1 MIDLGTWAFAR
12 RKLVYFL
19 IAVLLVG
26 GLLSAYDMSKLEDP
40 EIKVKLAMVVAT
52 CPGASAHEMELEVTD
67 PLEKSIRTIGAVE
80 RVDSWSYSDLALL
93 QVELRSTTPDADVE
107 QCWDLLR
114 RKTADAAPR
123 LPEGASV
130 TVQDDF
136 GLVYGMLYALTGDGL
151 TERELSDYAAL
162 VQREVGNLESVARVA
177 LYGERAECIDIGIR
191 PERMAALGVSP
202 AEVLATLRGQNGICY
217 AGWYDNGTNRVRV
230 TVADRARTEEQIR
243 DMVIEGHEEDRLR
256 LGDIAT
262 VRSGYATPVRR
273 AMRYEGERALGI
285 AVAAASGTDIV
296 KVGREVERTLE
307 RLRAERFPAGVEYH
321 RVFYQPERV
330 TEALGTF
337 FVNLLESVLIVVAI
351 LMFSMGFR
359 SGLII
364 GMSLVT
370 IVVGTFLLL
379 GLADGSMQRVS
390 LASFILAMGMLVDNA
405 IVIVDGILVD
415 VERGL
420 PRREALTAIGRRTA
434 WPLLGATLIAILA
447 FLPVFLSPDTAGVY
461 VRDLFVVL
469 AVSLLLSWLLAL
481 VHVPLMADR
490 WLRLRTAGAA
500 PSRSKPVERAHR
512 ARRRALRFG
521 LRHRIASLAAA
532 AVLVAASVVGYGYMR
547 HGFFPD
553 MVYDQCY
560 LEYKLPEGANSTRVE
575 ADLAAIARY
584 LKSRPEVRAVT
595 ASIGGTPARYNLVRS
610 IASPSLASGELLV
623 DFASAEALDASIDD
637 LQRELT
643 ARYPDAYVKLKRY
656 NIMYKKYPIEVQ
668 FTGPDPAVLGALA
681 DTTRRILERSP
692 EVCLVT
698 TDWDPAVPVLEV
710 DYDQAAARR
719 AGLCRRDLALS
730 MLSAAGGIPVGTFSE
745 GRHRK
750 TIYLKCVGEEDGA
763 VDDLENVPVFPTMPS
778 VAAVLN
784 EETLLGLRTGTADRG
799 SLVGEALRTTPLRQ
813 VGRGVAVRWE
823 DPVVCRS
830 NGRRARRVM
839 CSPVAGRETEAARK
853 AVARAIERLPLP
865 AGYALTWEGEKG
877 ASDETMRYL
886 FKNVPLGIVL
896 MIGVLI
902 LLFGDYRKPLII
914 LCGIPLLAVGIVA
927 AMLLTGKTFT
937 FCAIVGA
944 LGLVGMMMKNCIVLL
959 DEIGDRLAAGAD
971 PADALVEGT
980 ESRLRPVMMASLT
993 TILGMIPLLGDAMFG
1008 SMAATIMGGLLFS
1021 TFATLFFVPLLYAV
1035 FFQIESKR

>member
-12 RKLVYFL
+12 SKLVCFL

-52 CPGASAHEMELEVTD
+52 CPGASAHEVELEVTD

-80 RVDSWSYSDLALL
+80 TVTSWSYSDLALL
-93 QVELRSTTPDADVE
+93 QVELRSTTPDAEVE
-107 QCWDLLR
+107 QCWDFLR
-114 RKTADAAPR
+114 RKTADVAAR
-123 LPEGASV
+123 LPEGTTVA
-130 TVQDDF
+130 VQDDF

-151 TERELSDYAAL
+151 SERELSDYAEL
-162 VQREVGNLESVARVA
+162 VQRELGNLESVARVSV
-177 LYGERAECIDIGIR
+177 YGERAECIDIGIR

-202 AEVLATLRGQNGICY
+202 AEVLATLRGQNGIYY

-230 TVADRARTEEQIR
+230 TVADRARTEDQIR

-256 LGDIAT
+256 LGDIAA
-262 VRSGYATPVRR
+262 VASGYATPVRQ

-296 KVGREVERTLE
+296 KVGREVERALE

-330 TEALGTF
+330 TDALGTF

-351 LMFSMGFR
+351 LMVSMGFR

-379 GLADGSMQRVS
+379 GMADGSMQRVS

-405 IVIVDGILVD
+405 IVVVDGILVD
-415 VERGL
+415 FERGL

-490 WLRLRTAGAA
+490 WLRLRPGAA
-500 PSRSKPVERAHR
+500 ARPRSALVEGAHR
-512 ARRRALRFG
+512 ALRRVLGFG
-521 LRHRIASLAAA
+521 LRHRLASLALA
-532 AVLVAASVVGYGYMR
+532 AVLVAASVVGYRYMR

-553 MVYDQCY
+553 MVYDQLY

-595 ASIGGTPARYNLVRS
+595 TSIGGTPARYNLVRS
-610 IASPSLASGELLV
+610 IATPSLAYGELIV
-623 DFASAEALDASIDD
+623 DFASAEALDASIDAI
-637 LQRELT
+637 QRELT

-719 AGLCRRDLALS
+719 AGLSRRDLSLS
-730 MLSAAGGIPVGTFSE
+730 MLSAAGGIPVGTFYE

-750 TIYLKCVGEEDGA
+750 TIYLKCVGDDGRA
-763 VDDLENVPVFPTMPS
+763 VDDLENVPVFAAMPS
-778 VAAVLN
+778 AAAVLN
-784 EETLLGLRTGTADRG
+784 EETLLGLRTGTLDRG
-799 SLVGEALRTTPLRQ
+799 GLVGEALRTTPLRQ
-813 VGRGVAVRWE
+813 VGRGVSVRWE

-853 AVARAIERLPLP
+853 AVARAIEQLPLP
-865 AGYALTWEGEKG
+865 AGYDLSWEGEKG

-959 DEIGDRLAAGAD
+959 DEIGERLAAGAD
-971 PADALVEGT
+971 PADALVDGT

-1021 TFATLFFVPLLYAV
+1021 TFATLFFVPVLYAL
-1035 FFQIESKR
+1035 FFKIESKR